1 MDGTG
6 VADASS
12 RVSFLD
18 HMPYVSIFNS
28 ITITLPLL
36 FIYEALTFNRHLR
49 RPNFSCLTPTCV
61 CLIRSALLQALG
73 DRNGINRFGNF
84 SAPLDEALVH
94 VSMVTCVLFV

>member
-18 HMPYVSIFNS
+18 HMPY
-28 ITITLPLL
+28 
-36 FIYEALTFNRHLR
+36 
-49 RPNFSCLTPTCV
+49 
-61 CLIRSALLQALG
+61 ALLQALG

-94 VSMVTCVLFV
+94 VSMRVWTYDIQVVHVYFITSWFSFKFCTYSFSLLS